1 MAKKCSVER
10 NDKRKELTK
19 KFSGRRKKLKAI
31 IMDKNTTAE
40 ARFDAVMKLS
50 RLPKNS
56 AKTRIRNRCELTGR
70 PRGYHRKFGLC
81 RNMLRDLA
89 TSGGLPG
96 VIKSSW

>member
-10 NDKRKELTK
+10 NEKRKRMAKE
-19 KFSGRRKKLKAI
+19 FGPRREKLKAI
-31 IMDKNTTAE
+31 IMDKTTTPE
-40 ARFDAVMKLS
+40 ARFDAVMKLA

-56 AKTRIRNRCELTGR
+56 AKIRIRNRCEMTGR